1 MVIELKKITWDNWI
15 ACIRLR
21 VKDEQ
26 DDFIASNMFSLA
38 QSYVALLNDEL
49 PPMTYAISKDD
60 ITIGFVMMGYDTAE
74 ENDYASEASYYIC
87 RFMIDRQC
95 QGQGYGREAL
105 DKVLGLIKTLP
116 QGNAVSVFISYH
128 PNNIVAKSLYASFG
142 FVETGD
148 IREGEVVARL
158 VL

>member
-87 RFMIDRQC
+87 RFMIDRQY
-95 QGQGYGREAL
+95 QGKDTAGG
-105 DKVLGLIKTLP
+105 LG
-116 QGNAVSVFISYH
+116 
-128 PNNIVAKSLYASFG
+128 
-142 FVETGD
+142 
-148 IREGEVVARL
+148 
-158 VL
+158 